1 MNTAWRT
8 GIRRIWQV
16 LNTTHSALSPGLCE
30 SIPLLDTFY
39 LRMLKYGHKCI
50 RSESSLVNY
59 IVRRGIMI
67 GPTDSIIG
75 RNILNCS
82 LRYHVSLG
90 DIANLRF
97 QPCNIYKLF
106 NVNEDN
112 LVGLPLLRELLQC
125 RDGALCLS
133 DNNFSMSD
141 IIMMINYLCPCWHYY
156 RDKYYEYELKF

>member
-1 MNTAWRT
+1 VN
-8 GIRRIWQV
+8 
-16 LNTTHSALSPGLCE
+16 E

-39 LRMLKYGHKCI
+39 LRMLKFAHKCI
-50 RSESSLVNY
+50 RSEFSLVNY
-59 IVRRGIMI
+59 IVRRGIML

-97 QPCNIYKLF
+97 QPCNIYKLV
-106 NVNEDN
+106 NLNEDK

-125 RDGALCLS
+125 RDGALC
-133 DNNFSMSD
+133 
-141 IIMMINYLCPCWHYY
+141 
-156 RDKYYEYELKF
+156 